1 MADRVPTMD
10 RSMNIALVDSTEEN
24 REKTFFGMDP
34 ERLNQVWDEIR
45 KMEISA
51 GTAMRKPYQ
60 NEKQQFKPYQRFMDS
75 QVERFLEEFII
86 DKQIA
91 LHLGI
96 AKNQKF

>member
-60 NEKQQFKPYQRFMDS
+60 NEKSIVHLQEPKRNN
-75 QVERFLEEFII
+75 VNL
-86 DKQIA
+86 A
-91 LHLGI
+91 L
-96 AKNQKF
+96 